1 MHLPANP
8 PFRLEADWLNAQAFR
23 WKQEGEWLYGIV
35 GGHLIRVR
43 EDGDGIEFE
52 GDATEEAVRS
62 YFRLNEDI
70 AAVHDALRKADPKHM
85 PGLINDYGCI
95 RVLRQDPWECLVAYI
110 CSARARIE
118 GIRGKLDRLA
128 KEFGITRT
136 LDGVE
141 YRALP
146 SAQRLAD
153 AAPADLEK
161 LKLGLL
167 HIPETIREVAA
178 DVHTCEL
185 DLPKLSQSCVPHAEA
200 RKRLRNDRKGNG
212 YHGIGDKI
220 ADCVCLFSLGKD
232 EAFPVDRHIGAALER
247 RYGLGGTL
255 ASKREWA
262 CETFGPNAGYAG
274 QMLFLD
280 QLVENRRQQVRDRYA
295 SEDSTIVID
304 EKRLYPQAG
313 VHSHDFPD
321 GASLEHAHAG
331 GDEQHTHRKEDVFD
345 AWMLGERD

>member
-1 MHLPANP
+1 MYLPARQ
-8 PFRLEADWLNAQAFR
+8 PFHLECGWLNAQAFR
-23 WKQEGEWLYGIV
+23 WTERDDWLYGIV

-43 EDGDGIEFE
+43 NDGDGIEFE
-52 GDATEEAVRS
+52 GDAPASVVER
-62 YFRLNEDI
+62 YFRLDEDI
-70 AAVHDALRKADPKHM
+70 AAVHAALREADPKHM
-85 PGLINDYGCI
+85 PRLIKDYGRI

-110 CSARARIE
+110 CSARARVE

-128 KEFGITRT
+128 DCYGEVRT

-153 AAPADLEK
+153 AAPADLKK

-167 HIPETIREVAA
+167 HIPKTIREVAA
-178 DVHTCEL
+178 DVHACEL
-185 DLPKLSQSCVPHAEA
+185 DLPKLSQSGVPYAEA
-200 RKRLRNDRKGNG
+200 RKQLKNDYKGNG

-247 RYGLGGTL
+247 HYGLGGTL

-262 CETFGPNAGYAG
+262 CATFGPNAGYAG

-280 QLVENRRQQVRDRYA
+280 QLVEKRRQQVQDRYA

-304 EKRLYPQAG
+304 GKALYHETG
-313 VHSHDFPD
+313 EHGHDFDD
-321 GASLEHAHAG
+321 GSSVLHIHEG
-331 GDEQHTHRKEDVFD
+331 WDVPHTHRKEDVFD
-345 AWMLGERD
+345 AWDRGEQD